1 MTKTV
6 GTFSGAAHSAV
17 ESWTTPQKPPIH
29 PALRLGGRHYWEIY
43 QAWQIEKKAN
53 SGRIS
58 KVSFSDLGV
67 SRKSLA
73 PWHFLAIFLAIS
85 QRLLCRGKVT
95 SNSRI

>member
-1 MTKTV
+1 MLRALMSNREQHHKKT
-6 GTFSGAAHSAV
+6 
-17 ESWTTPQKPPIH
+17 PIH
-29 PALRLGGRHYWEIY
+29 RPLRLGGRHYWEIY

-53 SGRIS
+53 LVRIR

-67 SRKSLA
+67 SRKSLI

-85 QRLLCRGKVT
+85 RRLLCRGWGA